1 MGGVWLSGNLKGVPL
16 YACTVISMELLLR
29 EADQR
34 APSPICLDTF
44 NESVLAANPT
54 STSEQANK
62 LVEVYGH
69 LIQNKLAIR
78 N

>member
-1 MGGVWLSGNLKGVPL
+1 
-16 YACTVISMELLLR
+16 MELLLR